1 MAKWYL
7 FGHVTLIDL
16 QPKDYR
22 MLSRSDVDYF
32 VAVERVERCMKSGS
46 GHKSKN
52 NIRYWPKFHIG
63 ASPVFTRF
71 DHIQFGIFSFS
82 SSKYHFKLETIFEHQ
97 LSSLATDSQLNSGLD
112 FV

>member
-1 MAKWYL
+1 MRYL
-7 FGHVTLIDL
+7 FGHLTVIVM
-16 QPKDYR
+16 QRKDCR
-22 MLSRSDVDYF
+22 MLNRSDVVYF
-32 VAVERVERCMKSGS
+32 VAVERVGRCIKSVS
-46 GHKSKN
+46 SLKSKN

-71 DHIQFGIFSFS
+71 DHVQFDIFAFS
-82 SSKYHFKLETIFEHQ
+82 SSKNHFKLETIFEHQ